1 MRSHFFSGALC
12 VACAAVLW
20 GTAGTAQ
27 TFLDAGEL
35 SPLWVA
41 ALRLFFA
48 ACLFLPLLTYREGCR
63 ALSIPKDG
71 SLRLILACGVAMAAY
86 NLLFFAAMR
95 AAGVAVGTA
104 IVIGSAPVWATA
116 IECMRGGAR
125 PAPGRL
131 FGLSIAIA
139 GGVLMATAGRE
150 DFSVSLSALGVCLSA
165 GLAYASFTVMTK
177 ELVGSLSPI
186 RATALS
192 FTLAMFLA
200 FAVAFAASPLPV
212 LTLKGIG
219 VTLYLGLL
227 TTGAAYLLFSSG
239 LRHLKAST
247 GVALSLLEPVT
258 AFLLAVTVA
267 GEAVTFS
274 AVVALILLLGSLFLV
289 LRNEDS

>member
-212 LTLKGIG
+212 VTLKGIG

-274 AVVALILLLGSLFLV
+274 AVVALILLLGGLFLV

>member
-125 PAPGRL
+125 PAPRRL

-274 AVVALILLLGSLFLV
+274 AVVALILLLGGLFLV

>member
-177 ELVGSLSPI
+177 ELVGSLLPI

-274 AVVALILLLGSLFLV
+274 AVVALILLLGGLFLV

>member
-267 GEAVTFS
+267 SEAVTFS
-274 AVVALILLLGSLFLV
+274 AVVALILLLGGLFLV

>member
-274 AVVALILLLGSLFLV
+274 AIVALILLLGGLFLV

>member
-200 FAVAFAASPLPV
+200 FAVALAASPLPV

-274 AVVALILLLGSLFLV
+274 AVVALILLLGGLFSV

>member
-177 ELVGSLSPI
+177 ELVDSLSPI

-274 AVVALILLLGSLFLV
+274 AVVALILLLGGLFLV

>member
-125 PAPGRL
+125 PAPERL

-150 DFSVSLSALGVCLSA
+150 DFSVSPSALGVCLSA

-274 AVVALILLLGSLFLV
+274 AVVALILLLGGLFLV

>member
-227 TTGAAYLLFSSG
+227 TTGAAYLFFSSG

-274 AVVALILLLGSLFLV
+274 AIVALILLLGGLFLV

>member
-192 FTLAMFLA
+192 FTLAMLLA

-274 AVVALILLLGSLFLV
+274 AVVALILLLGGLFLV

>member
-150 DFSVSLSALGVCLSA
+150 DFSVSLSALGMCLSA

-274 AVVALILLLGSLFLV
+274 AVVALILLLGGLFLV

>member
-131 FGLSIAIA
+131 FGLLIAIA

-274 AVVALILLLGSLFLV
+274 AVVALILLLGGLFLV

>member
-139 GGVLMATAGRE
+139 GGVLMATAGHE

-274 AVVALILLLGSLFLV
+274 AVVALILLLGGLFLV

>member
-1 MRSHFFSGALC
+1 MRAHFCSGALC

-274 AVVALILLLGSLFLV
+274 AVVALILLLGGLFLV

>member
-139 GGVLMATAGRE
+139 GGVLMAAKTFLFRSPP
-150 DFSVSLSALGVCLSA
+150 SVCV
-165 GLAYASFTVMTK
+165 FRQ
-177 ELVGSLSPI
+177 GSPMRLSP
-186 RATALS
+186 
-192 FTLAMFLA
+192 
-200 FAVAFAASPLPV
+200 
-212 LTLKGIG
+212 
-219 VTLYLGLL
+219 
-227 TTGAAYLLFSSG
+227 
-239 LRHLKAST
+239 
-247 GVALSLLEPVT
+247 
-258 AFLLAVTVA
+258 
-267 GEAVTFS
+267 
-274 AVVALILLLGSLFLV
+274 
-289 LRNEDS
+289 

>member
-95 AAGVAVGTA
+95 AAGVAIGTA

-274 AVVALILLLGSLFLV
+274 AVVALILLLGGLFLV

>member
-274 AVVALILLLGSLFLV
+274 AVVALILLLGGLFWV

>member
-116 IECMRGGAR
+116 IECIRGGAR

-274 AVVALILLLGSLFLV
+274 AVVALILLLGGLFLV

>member
-274 AVVALILLLGSLFLV
+274 AVAALILLLGGLFLV

>member
-274 AVVALILLLGSLFLV
+274 AVVALILLLGGLFLV

>member
-227 TTGAAYLLFSSG
+227 TTGSAYLLFSSG

-274 AVVALILLLGSLFLV
+274 AVVALILLLGGLFLV

>member
-131 FGLSIAIA
+131 FGLSITIA

-274 AVVALILLLGSLFLV
+274 AVVALILLLGGLFLV

>member
-1 MRSHFFSGALC
+1 MRSSFLTGALC
-12 VACAAVLW
+12 VAGAAFLW

-48 ACLFLPLLTYREGCR
+48 ACLFLPLLTCREGCR
-63 ALSIPKDG
+63 ALGIPKDG
-71 SLRLILACGVAMAAY
+71 SLKLILACGVAMAAY

-95 AAGVAVGTA
+95 MAGVAVGTA
-104 IVIGSAPVWATA
+104 IVIGSAPVWATL
-116 IECMRGGAR
+116 IETLRGGVR
-125 PAPGRL
+125 PGAKRL
-131 FGLSIAIA
+131 VGLAVAIA

-150 DFSVSLSALGVCLSA
+150 DFSLPLAALGVCLAA
-165 GLAYASFTVMTK
+165 GFAYASFTVMTK
-177 ELVGSLSPI
+177 ELVGSLSPL

-192 FTLAMFLA
+192 FTLAMVLA
-200 FAVAFAASPLPV
+200 FAVALATGPLPV
-212 LTLKGIG
+212 LTMKGIG
-219 VTLYLGLL
+219 VTLYLGLF

-239 LRHLKAST
+239 LRHVKAST

-267 GEAVTFS
+267 GLS
-274 AVVALILLLGSLFLV
+274 LIHI
-289 LRNEDS
+289 

>member
-200 FAVAFAASPLPV
+200 FAVALAASPLPV

-274 AVVALILLLGSLFLV
+274 AVVALILLLGGLFLV

>member
-1 MRSHFFSGALC
+1 MRSSFLTGALC
-12 VACAAVLW
+12 VAGAAFLW

-48 ACLFLPLLTYREGCR
+48 ACLFLPLLTCREGCR
-63 ALSIPKDG
+63 ALGIPKDG
-71 SLRLILACGVAMAAY
+71 SLKLILACGVAMAAY

-95 AAGVAVGTA
+95 MAGVAVGTA
-104 IVIGSAPVWATA
+104 IVIGSAPVWATL
-116 IECMRGGAR
+116 IETLRGGVR
-125 PAPGRL
+125 PGAKRL
-131 FGLSIAIA
+131 VGLAVAIA

-150 DFSVSLSALGVCLSA
+150 DFSLPLAALGVCLAA
-165 GLAYASFTVMTK
+165 GFAYASFTVMTK
-177 ELVGSLSPI
+177 ELLGSLSPL

-192 FTLAMFLA
+192 FTLAMVLA
-200 FAVAFAASPLPV
+200 FAVALATGPLPV
-212 LTLKGIG
+212 LTMKGIG
-219 VTLYLGLL
+219 VTLYLGLF

-239 LRHLKAST
+239 LRHVKAST

-267 GEAVTFS
+267 GEAVTF
-274 AVVALILLLGSLFLV
+274 AALAALLLLLGGLFIV
-289 LRNEDS
+289 LKSESE

>member
-116 IECMRGGAR
+116 IECMLGGAR

-274 AVVALILLLGSLFLV
+274 AVVALILLLGGLFWV

>member
-48 ACLFLPLLTYREGCR
+48 ASLFLPLLTYREGCR

-274 AVVALILLLGSLFLV
+274 AVVALILLLGGLFLV

>member
-104 IVIGSAPVWATA
+104 IVIGSAPVWSTA

-274 AVVALILLLGSLFLV
+274 AVVALILLLGGLFLV